1 MEAGKAI
8 IFMEMEEC
16 NMNLYDFSDKFAAAT
31 QKLSAQERQLL
42 LQAFQQVAAE
52 MKQEQQGQGSCAQAG
67 YTTTE
72 TEIPNGM
79 TERLKRLKA
88 NYMKQVPRIT
98 TYRAR
103 AITKIAKENPGMP
116 KIMLRA
122 KCFRYCCE
130 TAPLVI
136 QDDELIVGH
145 PCGAPRA
152 GAFSPDLAWRWM
164 EDEIDTIGTRPQDPF
179 YIS

>member
-1 MEAGKAI
+1 MDMHE
-8 IFMEMEEC
+8 
-16 NMNLYDFSDKFAAAT
+16 FSDKFAAAT

-42 LQAFQQVAAE
+42 LQAFEKVAAE
-52 MKQEQQGQGSCAQAG
+52 LEQKPQDTTAG
-67 YTTTE
+67 AAVGTGV
-72 TEIPNGM
+72 PDGM

-136 QDDELIVGH
+136 QEDELIVGH
-145 PCGAPRA
+145 PCAPRPA
-152 GAFSPDLAWRWM
+152 PF
-164 EDEIDTIGTRPQDPF
+164 RP
-179 YIS
+179 I